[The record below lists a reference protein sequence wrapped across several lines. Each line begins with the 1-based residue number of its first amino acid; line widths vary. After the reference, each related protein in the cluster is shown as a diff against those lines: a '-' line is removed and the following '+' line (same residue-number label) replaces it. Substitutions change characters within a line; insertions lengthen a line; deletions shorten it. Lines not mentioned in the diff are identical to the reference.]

1 MSDRPLFLMTDPACF
16 DVCYQIN
23 PWMRPEAWRD
33 DPAACL
39 AAAKAASGKL
49 RGALQ
54 GLGAQVE
61 TVGAVQGLPDLVFP
75 ANAAVVLDGRALLA
89 RFRYPER
96 QGEEAIFREV
106 FCRLR
111 KRGLIDAIV
120 DLPEGVFQEGAGDC
134 IWDADRRLF
143 WAGFG
148 PRSSRRSIAIVEKT
162 FGQEVVGLELASDR
176 YYHLDT
182 CFCPLTGGKVLYY
195 PAAFTPAALA
205 EIHARVPQAQRIE
218 ANDEEAEAFCVNA
231 VNLDARVVMATAPAS
246 LKRKLQA
253 HGYSLSEVD
262 LAPFILSGGA
272 AYCMTL
278 RLDRESRPERTIIA
292 AE

>member
-23 PWMRPEAWRD
+23 PWMRPDAWRD

-39 AAAKAASGKL
+39 AAANAASAEL
-49 RGALQ
+49 RRALQ
-54 GLGAQVE
+54 ALGARVE
-61 TVGAVQGLPDLVFP
+61 TIGAVQGLPDLVFP

-106 FCRLR
+106 FCRL
-111 KRGLIDAIV
+111 KTRGLIEAIV

-143 WAGFG
+143 WAGHG
-148 PRSSRRSIAIVEKT
+148 PRSSRASIAVLEKT
-162 FGQEVVGLELASDR
+162 FGQEVVALELASDR

-182 CFCPLTGGKVLYY
+182 CFCPLAGGHVLYY
-195 PAAFTPAALA
+195 PAAFTPVSLAA
-205 EIHARVPQAQRIE
+205 IRARVPDGLRIE
-218 ANDEEAEAFCVNA
+218 ASDEEAEAFCVNA
-231 VNLDARVVMATAPAS
+231 VNLDARIVMAKAPAS
-246 LKRKLQA
+246 LKAKLQA
-253 HGYSLSEVD
+253 RGYDIAEVD

-278 RLDRESRPERTIIA
+278 RLDRTSQPERTIIA